1 MAEQKLNEETEHM
14 KEVFYANNFAFWL
27 NNNEATIDFRQS
39 TARNDVVNNENVLFI
54 VHKHQAITM
63 PPQIAKMLSI
73 LLTEQISLIEKK
85 EGEIRLPENWKASRP
100 AKVTKVAGGTESYR

>member
-27 NNNEATIDFRQS
+27 NGNEATIDFRQS
-39 TARNDVVNNENVLFI
+39 VARSDVVNNENVLFL
-54 VHKHQAITM
+54 VNKHQAIVM

-73 LLTEQISLIEKK
+73 LLEEQIKFMEKK
-85 EGEIRLPENWKASRP
+85 GGEIKLPENWRAAKSV
-100 AKVTKVAGGTESYR
+100 KVTKTAGTESYR